1 MVETALSAPIATE
14 AFIPPAT
21 PPAGSADP
29 IQPVSS
35 AVTAF
40 IGRTVRGPLH
50 EPVEVRSFAQFQ
62 RHFGGLWQPS
72 TLSYALEHFFE
83 HGGQT
88 ALVVRVD
95 NGARAPTLTLTAGAS
110 PLVLR
115 AVQPGTREFL
125 RASVDYDGISGD
137 ETDRFNLVLQRL
149 RTAGTEQVDEQ
160 ESHRRISIRADAA
173 RSMVEAL
180 AASRLARLAG
190 ALPTMRPH
198 RTVGGNGVAGYVE
211 SSNDGDDGDTPTDY
225 DIIGS
230 AEARSGLFALQDS
243 PLHFALLCIPPLGRD
258 RDVGHAA
265 LTVATR
271 LCRARQSML
280 VIDPPVDWST
290 PEAALAAL
298 RGWSVQSADACM
310 YFPRLWSFDRLRGRQ
325 ELFGSSG
332 AAAGLLASGAE
343 RPRLR
348 PPIRP
353 AARLSRVAR
362 QRLSSLGVNTFQVDG
377 EPEPL
382 PACTLLPETASRPAA
397 RHLASRRLAL
407 EVCASIVRGTRWALM
422 GGEGPAL
429 WSRLGAQ
436 VQEYLATVA
445 AQGALVP
452 DILEDSY
459 FVVCDERVNK
469 AGSGGRA
476 EVRIL
481 FGYADRHPCDFQ
493 SFLVTHRID
502 GSQVRAAS
510 VNRLMTGPRRTAPAL
525 EDAMLHNPLF

>member
-1 MVETALSAPIATE
+1 MVETALLAPQATS
-14 AFIPPAT
+14 
-21 PPAGSADP
+21 PAGSADP
-29 IQPVSS
+29 IKPVSS

-50 EPVEVRSFAQFQ
+50 EPVQVRSFADFQ

-72 TLSYALEHFFE
+72 TLSYALEHYFE

-88 ALVVRVD
+88 ALVVRID
-95 NGARAPTLTLTAGAS
+95 NGARAPTLTLAAGAL

-125 RASVDYDGISGD
+125 RASVDYDGISAA
-137 ETDRFNLVLQRL
+137 ETDRFNLVLQRV

-160 ESHRRISIRADAA
+160 ESHRRISIRDDAV
-173 RSMVEAL
+173 RSVVEAL

-190 ALPTMRPH
+190 PLPCVRPH
-198 RTVGGNGVAGYVE
+198 RTSGGNGAAVGYVD

-230 AEARSGLFALQDS
+230 AEMRSGLFALQDS
-243 PLHFALLCIPPLGRD
+243 PLHFGLLCIPPLGRD

-280 VIDPPVDWST
+280 VIDPPAEWSS

-298 RGWSVQSADACM
+298 RGWPLQSVDACM
-310 YFPRLWSFDRLRGRQ
+310 YFPRLSSFDRLRGRQ
-325 ELFGSSG
+325 EVFGSSG
-332 AAAGLLASGAE
+332 AAAGLLASVGAE
-343 RPRLR
+343 TARLR
-348 PPIRP
+348 PSMQP

-362 QRLSSLGVNTFQVDG
+362 QRLSSLGVNTFQIDG
-377 EPEPL
+377 EPEPP

-397 RHLASRRLAL
+397 RHLTSRRLAL
-407 EVCASIVRGTRWALM
+407 GVCASILRGTRWALM
-422 GGEGPAL
+422 AGEGPTL
-429 WSRLGAQ
+429 WNRLSAQ
-436 VQEYLATVA
+436 VQEYLATLA
-445 AQGALVP
+445 GQGTLVP
-452 DILEDSY
+452 DLLEDSY
-459 FVVCDERVNK
+459 FVVCDDRVNK

-481 FGYADRHPCDFQ
+481 FGYADRRPGDFQ
-493 SFLVTHRID
+493 TFLVTHRID

-510 VNRLMTGPRRTAPAL
+510 VNRLLTGPRRAAPAAG
-525 EDAMLHNPLF
+525 DAMLHNPLF

>member
-1 MVETALSAPIATE
+1 MVETALLAPQ
-14 AFIPPAT
+14 AT

-50 EPVEVRSFAQFQ
+50 EPVEVRSFADFQ

-72 TLSYALEHFFE
+72 TLSYALEHFYE

-95 NGARAPTLTLTAGAS
+95 NGARAPTLTLAAGDS
-110 PLVLR
+110 SLILR

-125 RASVDYDGISGD
+125 RASVDYDGIGEG

-149 RTAGTEQVDEQ
+149 RTAWTEQVDEQ
-160 ESHRRISIRADAA
+160 ESHRRISIRDGAA
-173 RSMVEAL
+173 HSVAEAL
-180 AASRLARLAG
+180 AASRLARLG
-190 ALPTMRPH
+190 GPLPGMRPQ
-198 RTVGGNGVAGYVE
+198 RTSGGSGAAIGYVD

-230 AEARSGLFALQDS
+230 AEARSGLFALQDA
-243 PLHFALLCIPPLGRD
+243 PRHFGLLCIPPLGRD
-258 RDVGHAA
+258 RDVGNAA

-271 LCRARQSML
+271 LCRARQSLL
-280 VIDPPVDWST
+280 VIDPPADWSS

-298 RGWSVQSADACM
+298 RGWPVQSADACM
-310 YFPRLWSFDRLRGRQ
+310 YFPRLMSYDRLRGRP
-325 ELFGSSG
+325 EVFGSSG
-332 AAAGLLASGAE
+332 AAAGLLASAGAGMA
-343 RPRLR
+343 RLR
-348 PPIRP
+348 PPTRP
-353 AARLSRVAR
+353 AAQLSRVAR

-377 EPEPL
+377 EPDP
-382 PACTLLPETASRPAA
+382 PDACTLLPETASRPAA

-407 EVCASIVRGTRWALM
+407 GVCASIVRGTRWALLA
-422 GGEGPAL
+422 GEGPTL
-429 WSRLGAQ
+429 WNRLGAQ
-436 VQEYLATVA
+436 VNEYLATLA
-445 AQGALVP
+445 EQGALVP
-452 DILEDSY
+452 DLLEDSY
-459 FVVCDERVNK
+459 FVVCDDRVNK
-469 AGSGGRA
+469 ADRSGRA

-481 FGYADRHPCDFQ
+481 FGYADRRPGDFQ
-493 SFLVTHRID
+493 TFLVTHRID

-510 VNRLMTGPRRTAPAL
+510 VNRLLTGARRATPAG
-525 EDAMLHNPLF
+525 AMLHNPLF